1 MIAFSS
7 IIILT
12 PLLSASAFTVSSDA
26 KPALPRTALQ
36 ANFLESLFDSKSKA
50 TRSTPARDL
59 MKLLVEENKCFSTK
73 EGATSFGAACA
84 DDVVYEDRF
93 EPEPFVGRIVSI

>member
-7 IIILT
+7 IVILT
-12 PLLSASAFTVSSDA
+12 SLLSASAFTFSSDS
-26 KPALPRTALQ
+26 KPALRTALQ